1 MRPKRR
7 QVNFAVSP
15 TPPPRSRISA
25 KQRIEIKSGSWIDVP
40 LVAGSTDT
48 TKLSPV
54 PIPTNIHLDLQR
66 AAIIPDPHTGTN
78 ERDVQWVH
86 ERAWEFETE
95 FFLTL
100 PSLVGRKVELVFEGL
115 DTFATV
121 SLNGKEIL
129 KSENMFLQHRVDIT
143 DTVLLMGKQNVL
155 TIVFDSAMKRGDAL
169 MEEHGKRVC
178 WNGHYNRPYVR
189 KAQYHYGWDW
199 GPSLVTCGPWK
210 PIYIDIYSAQL
221 SEVSA
226 VPTLSADLK
235 QATIELRAKSDN
247 ATTHDDIEITATITS
262 PAGTQQTVSLT
273 AYSRNVN
280 ISAITLDEPVLWYP
294 RTHGAQNLHEV
305 TFKLCSGDIHLHT
318 ISKKFGLRRVELV
331 QDALPEADGDN
342 LSGGTTFYF
351 RVNSI
356 PVFCGGSNWIP
367 ADSFQPRIT
376 RERLQTLLDLM
387 VRGNQSMVRVW
398 GGGIYESEEFY
409 DICDKAGILVWQ
421 DILMACA
428 DYPAHIDYFAES
440 ILEEVEQNLKRLR
453 WHPSLVIVAGSNEDY
468 QVADEEVGY
477 DKDAPEDTW
486 REEPFPSRWLYE
498 KKFGEVVKRVCNDGE
513 GELIGDA
520 GEGGSGVVYWP
531 GSPFGGEDST
541 DRTVGDIHQWNSSLP
556 ASFLMHPVADPT
568 AVWGGIQAPYQRYP
582 DLGGRFVSGF
592 GMPSFPT
599 LPGMSYLLGSSSDN
613 HPQSEEISHHTKA
626 HSFEKRLYP
635 YILENYRITNGSVAE
650 IVYLSQLVQSEAMS
664 SAFRGWRRRWG
675 SRECGGAL
683 VWQLNDVWP
692 AISWSITSFPDL
704 PKPAFYAISRA
715 LRPIAIISRRHTND
729 PKPNSKVEALC
740 NNKTA
745 NAGKATMHSTPH
757 IYLPKQSTIDIVLS
771 SISHLPTVGLRVEI
785 RYIAIGDSATT
796 AVLSRDS
803 ITVPA
808 NGKIPLLST
817 AVVPEDKPTVVC
829 AVCYDAKGQL
839 VARDVDWPQQM
850 KFVDSPATPGPGLQW
865 WEGGVIISVARCIK
879 GLVFEEFEG
888 EIWEENGVDLV
899 PGEVL
904 AIKVANLKKGPR
916 KCWWYG
922 CGKW

>member
-1 MRPKRR
+1 MPPKRR
-7 QVNFAVSP
+7 QVSFAVSP

-25 KQRIEIKSGSWIDVP
+25 KQRIEIKSGSWTDVP
-40 LVAGSTDT
+40 LAADSTDT

-66 AAIIPDPHTGTN
+66 AGIIPDPHSGTN

-86 ERAWEFETE
+86 DCTWEFETE

-100 PSLVGRKVELVFEGL
+100 PSLAGRKAELVFEGL

-121 SLNGKEIL
+121 SLNGKVIL
-129 KSENMFLQHRVDIT
+129 ESENMFLEHRVDIT
-143 DTVLLMGKQNVL
+143 DAVLLMGKQNVL
-155 TIVFDSAMKRGDAL
+155 TIVFHSAMKRGDAL

-178 WNGHYNRPYVR
+178 WNGHYNRPFVR

-221 SEVSA
+221 SEVS
-226 VPTLSADLK
+226 VTPTLTADLK
-235 QATIELRAKSDN
+235 QATIGLRTKTDS
-247 ATTHDDIEITATITS
+247 ATSHDDLEITATITS
-262 PAGTQQTVSLT
+262 PNGTQRTVSLT
-273 AYSRNVN
+273 SYSRNVYM
-280 ISAITLDEPVLWYP
+280 STITLDEPELWYP
-294 RTHGAQNLHEV
+294 RTHGAQNLYEIE
-305 TFKLCSGDIHLHT
+305 FKLCSGNTHLHT
-318 ISKKFGLRRVELV
+318 VTKKFGLRRVELV
-331 QDALPEADGDN
+331 QDALPQVDGDN

-351 RVNSI
+351 RINNI

-376 RERLQTLLDLM
+376 RERLQALLDLM

-398 GGGIYESEEFY
+398 GGGIYESDEFY
-409 DICDKAGILVWQ
+409 EICDTAGILVWQ

-428 DYPAHIDYFAES
+428 DYPAHLKYFADS
-440 ILEEVEQNLKRLR
+440 ILKEVDQNLKRLR

-477 DKDAPEDTW
+477 DKDAPEDKW

-498 KKFGEVVKRVCNDGE
+498 KKFAEIVKRVCNGDE

-541 DRTVGDIHQWNSSLP
+541 DRTVGDVHQWN
-556 ASFLMHPVADPT
+556 
-568 AVWGGIQAPYQRYP
+568 VWGGIQAPYQRYP
-582 DLGGRFVSGF
+582 DLGGRFVSEF
-592 GMPSFPT
+592 GMPSFPS
-599 LPGMSYLLGSSSDN
+599 LPGIPYLLGSSSDN
-613 HPQSEEISHHTKA
+613 HPQSEAISHHTKA

-635 YILENYRITNGSVAE
+635 YILENYRITNSSIAE
-650 IVYLSQLVQSEAMS
+650 IVYLSQLVQSDALS
-664 SAFRGWRRRWG
+664 CAFRGWRHRWG
-675 SRECGGAL
+675 TRECGGAL

-692 AISWSITSFPDL
+692 AISWSITSFPDI

-715 LRPIAIISRRHTND
+715 MRPITLISRRHTND

-740 NNKTA
+740 ANKTA
-745 NAGKATMHSTPH
+745 KAGKAAMHSTPH
-757 IYLPKQSTIDIVLS
+757 IYPPKQSTIDISLS
-771 SISHLPTVGLRVEI
+771 SISHVPTEGLRVEV
-785 RYIAIGDSATT
+785 RYITISDSATT

-803 ITVPA
+803 VTVPG
-808 NGKIPLLST
+808 NNEVSLLAST
-817 AVVPEDKPTVVC
+817 VVPEDKPTVVF
-829 AVCYDAKGQL
+829 AVCYDAKGQV
-839 VARDVDWPQQM
+839 VARDVDWPQPM
-850 KFVDSPATPGPGLQW
+850 KFVDSPATLGPELQW
-865 WEGGVIISVARCIK
+865 WEGGVVISVARCIK
-879 GLVFEEFEG
+879 GLVFEEFAG
-888 EIWEENGVDLV
+888 EIWDDNGVDVV

-916 KCWWYG
+916 KMWWYG